1 MKSTNLTTSRISISP
16 SWLKSAA
23 SSEPGP
29 RSDCPKIWATVA
41 TISKTLIVIVS
52 STLSLIQ
59 PYGSLLGFKL
69 LLVAWVTYLI
79 WFKKRSKNYFS
90 EETMT
95 KNQMLKD
102 FFSRDRLLVILGI
115 AIIYLS
121 ETLANLQNL

>member
-1 MKSTNLTTSRISISP
+1 MILTVNKLTSNS
-16 SWLKSAA
+16 
-23 SSEPGP
+23 
-29 RSDCPKIWATVA
+29 ATV
-41 TISKTLIVIVS
+41 I
-52 STLSLIQ
+52 
-59 PYGSLLGFKL
+59 YGSLLGFKL
-69 LLVAWVTYLI
+69 ALVAWVTFLI